1 MIRIET
7 EQFYS
12 LRSQINFMIDKALRD
27 MLETDA
33 DTETVTAKIKITMEN
48 RAVPVTPSETRI
60 ARIPTFG
67 FKVTNAKQIKREVEG
82 EVYED
87 QMEIHVD
94 ESGELTYSKIKT
106 GQMSV
111 FDVD

>member
-1 MIRIET
+1 MIRIEE
-7 EQFYS
+7 EQFDV
-12 LRSQINFMIDKALRD
+12 LREQINFMVNKALRD
-27 MLETDA
+27 MIETDT
-33 DTETVTAKIKITMEN
+33 DVETVTAKIKITMDN

-60 ARIPTFG
+60 ARIPAFV
-67 FKVTNAKQIKREVEG
+67 FKVTNAKQIKNEVEG